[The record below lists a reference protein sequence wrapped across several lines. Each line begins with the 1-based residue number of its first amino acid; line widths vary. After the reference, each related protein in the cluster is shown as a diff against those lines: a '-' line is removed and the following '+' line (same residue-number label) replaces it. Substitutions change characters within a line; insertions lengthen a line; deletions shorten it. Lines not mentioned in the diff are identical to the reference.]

1 MISSI
6 TSIIATMPKIIM
18 IAGCFFNGSTTMDYF
33 DRCFWGDDF
42 VVSPL
47 TSRTSF
53 GSFCTIVFLQKYCT
67 ETEAFGAFP
76 EARRFGQKRLAAEAG
91 VLPFVECHLPQR
103 NEALKMVKEKGP
115 KNHENLKVLGH

>member
-18 IAGCFFNGSTTMDYF
+18 IAGCFFNTMDYF
-33 DRCFWGDDF
+33 DRCFLGDDF

-103 NEALKMVKEKGP
+103 NEALKNGP
-115 KNHENLKVLGH
+115 KQRGLKIMKI